1 MLPTDWLLLISGQRG
16 MAVRKEVSV
25 GTMRPRTL
33 LAAALLA
40 AAPMLAGCGFTP
52 VYATRDIGEQPL
64 LSRMHVADIVGND
77 RLKETV
83 GAAFQRRSGRDTE
96 TPLYDLTLD
105 VREAAIP
112 LAVQIDDSVT
122 RYNYRMSAN
131 YTLVRRATG
140 KSMTGAEEAITSFN
154 VVASQYSTLY
164 AENAAREKA
173 AAALAEQI
181 ERSILLK
188 FSAEER
194 AEVDARR
201 AAARR

>member
-1 MLPTDWLLLISGQRG
+1 MRQR
-16 MAVRKEVSV
+16 
-25 GTMRPRTL
+25 TIF
-33 LAAALLA
+33 AAALL
-40 AAPMLAGCGFTP
+40 LALPPLQGCGFTP
-52 VYATRDIGEQPL
+52 VYATKDAGERPL
-64 LSRMHVADIVGND
+64 LARMHVSDVVGND

-83 GAAFQRRSGRDTE
+83 SAAFARRVAHGDGE
-96 TPLYDLTLD
+96 TLYDLALD

-122 RYNYRMSAN
+122 RYNYRMSAT
-131 YTLVRRATG
+131 YTLVRRSTK
-140 KSMTGAEEAITSFN
+140 KSTTGAAEAIASFN

-173 AAALAEQI
+173 ANALVDQI

-194 AEVDARR
+194 AEVEARR